1 LFVNVPIGIALIIGA
16 VLSLSES
23 TRRLASRHL
32 DVAGAV
38 TVTVGMALV
47 VFGIVGTDSH
57 AWSSPR
63 TVATLACG
71 AAVLVLFILIEAR
84 FARSPLVPLQIFS
97 RRSLT
102 VANGVSTAIGAA
114 VFGNYFFLSLYLQD
128 VKHYSP
134 LRTGLAFLPV
144 GLMTCAGALTASRL
158 VHRLGIRRQ
167 LVIAPLVTAASVLWL
182 TQLTPHSSYL
192 GSLFVPL
199 LLAGLSIGVT
209 FVPMAMA
216 ATMGVPS
223 EQAGLASGLLNTS
236 RQLGGA
242 LGLAI
247 LATVATAATRHQL
260 EHGDAQ
266 LAALTHGYTR
276 AFLVLAAVSAIGGL
290 SAVFLGQSTRPEAM
304 PAINDNEEKE

>member
-1 LFVNVPIGIALIIGA
+1 
-16 VLSLSES
+16 
-23 TRRLASRHL
+23 
-32 DVAGAV
+32 
-38 TVTVGMALV
+38 M
-47 VFGIVGTDSH
+47 
-57 AWSSPR
+57 
-63 TVATLACG
+63 ATLAGG
-71 AAVLVLFILIEAR
+71 AAVLLLFVLIEAR
-84 FARSPLVPLQIFS
+84 FARSPLVPLQIFR

-102 VANGVSTAIGAA
+102 VSNGVSTAIGAV
-114 VFGNYFFLSLYLQD
+114 VFGNYFFLSLYMQD
-128 VKHYSP
+128 VKRYSP

-144 GLMTCAGALTASRL
+144 GLMTFAGALIASRL
-158 VHRLGIRRQ
+158 VNRLGIRRQ

-192 GSLFVPL
+192 GSLFAPL

-216 ATMGVPS
+216 ATMGVPP

-242 LGLAI
+242 FGLAT

-260 EHGDAQ
+260 EHGDGQ

-276 AFLVLAAVSAIGGL
+276 AFLVIAVIAAVGGL
-290 SAVFLGQSTRPEAM
+290 GALFLGQSTRPESAQQ
-304 PAINDNEEKE
+304 